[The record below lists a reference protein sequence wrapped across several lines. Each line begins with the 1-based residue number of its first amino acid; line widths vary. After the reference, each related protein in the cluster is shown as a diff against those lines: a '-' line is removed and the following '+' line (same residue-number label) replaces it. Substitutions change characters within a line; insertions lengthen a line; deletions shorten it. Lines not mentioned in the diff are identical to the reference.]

1 MVLGYDG
8 SFAPLP
14 CPGPSRC
21 KYPSS
26 RVVGRGGLSE
36 LPLSRASSGRGG
48 IFDSGLVSLGLTQG
62 ILEIRPSLG
71 LLLFRQSSAY
81 RGDLQD
87 TRGSIPPESQCHCC
101 RHTLWVGQY
110 AHRATTST
118 TYIEAKKKL

>member
-1 MVLGYDG
+1 MASGPDSREWDFSFTLGT
-8 SFAPLP
+8 STA
-14 CPGPSRC
+14 
-21 KYPSS
+21 
-26 RVVGRGGLSE
+26 
-36 LPLSRASSGRGG
+36 
-48 IFDSGLVSLGLTQG
+48 LGLTSIRFYVGQG

-110 AHRATTST
+110 AHRATTNT